1 MNFILI
7 SDIHATSKTPVGRK
21 DNILKAF
28 EKKLIFILEYAKKH
42 NAIILQ
48 AGDFFNQSRD
58 WHTLFLM
65 VKLLNKY
72 AVPIYTIFGQH
83 DLYMRANPTDT
94 PTTMGIL
101 QNLKLIKILNENP
114 AISKNT
120 YIYGCSWKSPVPKP
134 KQNKTN
140 ILVIHAPITTKELF
154 PKHDFTAVS
163 HFISKNK
170 GWDLILA
177 GDIHAKTIYKNE
189 KTILVNTG
197 PMLRLASIKYNFKHH
212 PCFYFY
218 DTKSRKVKEIA
229 IPHKEARL
237 VLSRS
242 HIVKKQVAIKI
253 LPATTLK
260 QFARL
265 LKRKS
270 ANQLPLKKILED
282 LMKKHNV
289 SKNTKKYLL
298 KVMEN
303 GES

>member
-21 DNILKAF
+21 DNILEAF
-28 EKKLIFILEYAKKH
+28 EKKFIFILEYAKKH
-42 NAIILQ
+42 NATILQ
-48 AGDFFNQSRD
+48 AGDFFDQSRD

-72 AVPIYTIFGQH
+72 NVPIYTIFGQH

-114 AISKNT
+114 TILNRT
-120 YIYGCSWKSPVPKP
+120 YIYGCSWKSPIPKSTP
-134 KQNKTN
+134 NKIN
-140 ILVIHAPITTKELF
+140 ILSIHAPITTKELF
-154 PKHDFTAVS
+154 PRHSFTAVS

-177 GDIHAKTIYKNE
+177 GDIHAKTIYKNK

-197 PMLRLASIKYNFKHH
+197 PMLRLASIKYNFKHK

-218 DTKSRKVKEIA
+218 NTKSRKVKEIA
-229 IPHKEARL
+229 IPHKEVKL

-242 HIVKKQVAIKI
+242 HIVKKQAIAKI
-253 LPATTLK
+253 LPVTTLK

-265 LKRKS
+265 LKRKP
-270 ANQLPLKKILED
+270 ANQLPLKKILEG
-282 LMKKHNV
+282 LMKKHDAPKQV
-289 SKNTKKYLL
+289 KKYLL
-298 KVMEN
+298 EVIN
-303 GES
+303 AGP